1 MKNYFSIETLLSEI
15 LAVGMSIK
23 ILIVSN
29 FFKDDLLIHV
39 KGINLL
45 DTVSTI
51 QYCFLKNG
59 PVFSC
64 VLLMHIMYH
73 KHYFLFSGY
82 IYMDPHFR
90 IWSDEINLYFPFM
103 GLGDFL
109 AYELLDSVNETVFT
123 FQSKFGHVPNSNG
136 ATMQIGAIIGQPE
149 RLLLEVY

>member
-45 DTVSTI
+45 DTVSTK

-59 PVFSC
+59 PVSSC
-64 VLLMHIMYH
+64 VLLMHICTINITS
-73 KHYFLFSGY
+73 YFQVTY
-82 IYMDPHFR
+82 TWTHI
-90 IWSDEINLYFPFM
+90 
-103 GLGDFL
+103 LG
-109 AYELLDSVNETVFT
+109 
-123 FQSKFGHVPNSNG
+123 FGQ
-136 ATMQIGAIIGQPE
+136 TK
-149 RLLLEVY
+149 